1 MMITRGHRMAQR
13 GGGYARRFFERKWRE
28 HMEEVRQFEGIR
40 LRTEHE
46 ADFGNDLWNGGE
58 RMN

>member
-1 MMITRGHRMAQR
+1 
-13 GGGYARRFFERKWRE
+13 
-28 HMEEVRQFEGIR
+28 MEEVRQFEGIR